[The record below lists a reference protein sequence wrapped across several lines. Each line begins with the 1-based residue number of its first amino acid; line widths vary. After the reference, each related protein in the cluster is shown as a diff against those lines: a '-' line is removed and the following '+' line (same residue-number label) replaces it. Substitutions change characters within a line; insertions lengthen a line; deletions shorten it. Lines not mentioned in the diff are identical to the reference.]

1 MVYGI
6 CGKLGGGKSLTSVF
20 FIIQWLRTGN
30 IVSTNIK
37 LNDEFIKR
45 NKIPIEKYYYIDDFS
60 AVNPWEL
67 PNGDLRG
74 SGGSMRSKIVIDEAG
89 EWCDSYSD
97 ARHKGQ
103 LSDIASWLRQSDKL
117 GQDVYFIV
125 QFENLLHARLRSIV
139 HRWIICQ
146 DVDKFKMPFIGL
158 RPPKFLRDFVIATI
172 FDGKSNDYISRQY
185 IFKPSV
191 YEAYNTAAFFGDS
204 FNSNL
209 NANKVV
215 VDNSK
220 VNKERFNIFVFVKC
234 FFWFY
239 LIRWLIEKYL

>member
-1 MVYGI
+1 MVYGV

-20 FIIQWLRTGN
+20 LIIQWLRTGN

-37 LNDEFIKR
+37 INDDFIKK
-45 NKIPIEKYYYIDDFS
+45 NNIPIGKYFYIEDFS
-60 AVNPWEL
+60 SVNPWDL

-74 SGGSMRSKIVIDEAG
+74 SGGNVRSKIVIDEAG
-89 EWCDSYSD
+89 EWCDSYAD

-146 DVDKFKMPFIGL
+146 DVDKFKMPFLGI
-158 RPPKFLRDFVIATI
+158 RPPKFLRNFVIATT

-185 IFKPSV
+185 IYKPSV
-191 YEAYNTAAFFGDS
+191 YSAYNTSAFFGES

-209 NANKVV
+209 SAEKIILPSQGNI
-215 VDNSK
+215 
-220 VNKERFNIFVFVKC
+220 KERYNYFSWFKI
-234 FFWFY
+234 FFWLY
-239 LIRWLIEKYL
+239 LFRWLISFI